1 MASASYHHPP
11 RSPRRSDRGGRA
23 VFCRRPSAPSASA
36 RFFCFHFPWLLT
48 VPELREL
55 YPLPYI
61 RALLHL
67 VLVGSFVLGVLSVC
81 LRRNQD
87 SRRHWHR
94 VDARGRPPGGSQVPV
109 DGEFMAILLLSY
121 GRAAHMTCAAA

>member
-1 MASASYHHPP
+1 VDVLSSTLGAI
-11 RSPRRSDRGGRA
+11 GLGA
-23 VFCRRPSAPSASA
+23 V
-36 RFFCFHFPWLLT
+36 FCFHFPWLLT

-81 LRRNQD
+81 LRRNKILGATGIALTLVAALRGG
-87 SRRHWHR
+87 RRCR
-94 VDARGRPPGGSQVPV
+94 
-109 DGEFMAILLLSY
+109 
-121 GRAAHMTCAAA
+121 

>member
-1 MASASYHHPP
+1 MASAVLPLPP
-11 RSPRRSDRGGRA
+11 AESTSFGSGWTSGVLSSTLGAIGLGA
-23 VFCRRPSAPSASA
+23 VFC
-36 RFFCFHFPWLLT
+36 FQFPWLLT

-55 YPLPYI
+55 YPLPHI

-94 VDARGRPPGGSQVPV
+94 VDARGLGGLQVPV
-109 DGEFMAILLLSY
+109 DGD
-121 GRAAHMTCAAA
+121 